1 MGVMMQSTIRPRRAN
16 DALRE
21 LLAAANSRQLS
32 AAAFATG
39 LSVQKLELYASGA
52 ASLDGVEAQR
62 VAEFFLRGAFF
73 IKASRRKLRGQ

>member
-1 MGVMMQSTIRPRRAN
+1 MMQSTIRPRRSN

-39 LSVQKLELYASGA
+39 LSVQKLEYASGA